1 MSKHTKNNNKL
12 EIEYKIIIIAIFIV
26 IYLFSSDILNLDLN
40 TLKYKLE
47 NILLSMIFFCMSKR

>member
-12 EIEYKIIIIAIFIV
+12 EIEYKIIIIAVFIV

-47 NILLSMIFFCMSKR
+47 NILLSTIFFCMSKI